1 VGSLTGIDT
10 DEHALEAARGEAR
23 RRNIDIDL
31 IHAGI
36 EDLPYGG
43 TPFDV
48 VTIGRAHAFLPRVAT
63 LARLGDLVAAEGK
76 IVICGT
82 MTHDGQ
88 SGPWA
93 GAFRA
98 AGRRWGRRGEA
109 SPKQFMGDSGFARAK
124 KLVFLGTRAVP
135 VEHLLFRS
143 LAYSSTTPDI
153 LGARQD
159 QYLEDIRSA
168 IVPYAVEGMLRETI
182 MTAGIIYRRRM

>member
-1 VGSLTGIDT
+1 
-10 DEHALEAARGEAR
+10 
-23 RRNIDIDL
+23 
-31 IHAGI
+31 
-36 EDLPYGG
+36 
-43 TPFDV
+43 
-48 VTIGRAHAFLPRVAT
+48 
-63 LARLGDLVAAEGK
+63 
-76 IVICGT
+76 
-82 MTHDGQ
+82 
-88 SGPWA
+88 
-93 GAFRA
+93 
-98 AGRRWGRRGEA
+98 
-109 SPKQFMGDSGFARAK
+109 MGDSGFARAK